1 MEHLA
6 HLKLGSG
13 SRIGFW
19 TDFWVG
25 PSTLK
30 ELFPS
35 LFRIALLPQGS
46 IADHWDHT
54 TLSWS
59 LSCRR
64 SLKEE
69 EIVAFG
75 SLLDLLALE
84 KVFDFDDSKVWSIG
98 QQG

>member
-1 MEHLA
+1 MGISRMWRLVEHLA

-19 TDFWVG
+19 INFWVG

-46 IADHWDHT
+46 VADHWDHT
-54 TLSWS
+54 LS
-59 LSCRR
+59 LFRIADH
-64 SLKEE
+64 LIGPFPLEE
-69 EIVAFG
+69 A
-75 SLLDLLALE
+75 
-84 KVFDFDDSKVWSIG
+84 
-98 QQG
+98 